1 MDNSA
6 AVAGI
11 DSFCIT
17 DLSRTRVRSEILC
30 RADEGV
36 QGGGMLG
43 SVLERVCMTDALNAG
58 LGRIATKSPISR
70 DSAVGYK
77 RRFDASRFTSALHP
91 APEIRTLYFRS

>member
-17 DLSRTRVRSEILC
+17 DLSRTRVRSEC

-36 QGGGMLG
+36 QGGGTLR
-43 SVLERVCMTDALNAG
+43 SVLERVCRPGQNSSATCAATWDTKTRMLSRKSREWNWKKSLMT
-58 LGRIATKSPISR
+58 
-70 DSAVGYK
+70 
-77 RRFDASRFTSALHP
+77 
-91 APEIRTLYFRS
+91 